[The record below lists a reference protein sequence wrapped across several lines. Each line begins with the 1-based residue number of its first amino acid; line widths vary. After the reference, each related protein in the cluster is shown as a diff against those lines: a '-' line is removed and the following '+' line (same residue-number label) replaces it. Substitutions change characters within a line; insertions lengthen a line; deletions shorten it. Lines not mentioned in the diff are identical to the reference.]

1 MKCHFETLNSVLK
14 PQMPIPIFMF
24 GLLLTI
30 ARSLVTP
37 QEITGITGTSVTSSS
52 VNTTRFIATS
62 VCRPPALV
70 DIYRV
75 FKILPYFKPLGSN
88 LCKNVVH
95 LKIKAWILRKYF
107 QLTNK
112 CFIELYYRLSLF

>member
-1 MKCHFETLNSVLK
+1 MFVNMKCHFETLNSVLK

-62 VCRPPALV
+62 V
-70 DIYRV
+70 
-75 FKILPYFKPLGSN
+75 
-88 LCKNVVH
+88 
-95 LKIKAWILRKYF
+95 
-107 QLTNK
+107 
-112 CFIELYYRLSLF
+112 